1 MHLTQSSA
9 ILQQKQQLF
18 SSYDLSAMCSELTS
32 IISSQENTFKPTLYD
47 SNGSYYQMGLNT
59 DFFNGEQIWQPLT
72 VNSNSFASF
81 SQTES
86 FSRAASSPKEPFR
99 AIIKKSN
106 NSVHK
111 NETSNY

>member
-1 MHLTQSSA
+1 MYIDAAAQTELLKARLVSPAQPKTSGHCIHFYYNVYGDDIGALNVYALKRGEGYTDPVYTYG
-9 ILQQKQQLF
+9 F
-18 SSYDLSAMCSELTS
+18 SNL
-32 IISSQENTFKPTLYD
+32 
-47 SNGSYYQMGLNT
+47 
-59 DFFNGEQIWQPLT
+59 